1 MKIKYKDIVG
11 NLAPEEYSDSCMRC
25 CFRYY
30 GYCIP
35 YNVWQCFGTIFEKS
49 ESQVFEV

>member
-11 NLAPEEYSDSCMRC
+11 NLIPEEYSDSCMC
-25 CFRYY
+25 CYFRYH

-35 YNVWQCFGTIFEKS
+35 YNVWQCVDTIFAKS
-49 ESQVFEV
+49 ESQVFEL